1 MHCTTR
7 AHRQLSWDVLE
18 SETEKTSG
26 GLRYELKPYGFPELV
41 NHNQRIV
48 NDTFDGSLFINEY
61 CRAESPTVHRC
72 T

>member
-41 NHNQRIV
+41 NHN
-48 NDTFDGSLFINEY
+48 
-61 CRAESPTVHRC
+61 
-72 T
+72 